1 VLANYYRLIPIF
13 IEQHIV
19 GELMSTQDPIVIVAA
34 KRTPM
39 GGFMGGLSAVS
50 ATTLGAT
57 AIRGALDAAK
67 LSNDQVDEV
76 IMGCVLP
83 AGLKQAPARQAALEA
98 ELDLTTACTTINKV
112 CGSGMKAAMQAH
124 DALLAG
130 SIDVAIAGGM
140 ESMTNAPHLLP
151 NGRSGIKMGHGQVL
165 DHMMTDGLEN
175 AYDGV
180 AMGCFAQATAD
191 ESAFT
196 REEMDAYAIRS
207 LERANTAIAD
217 GAFVN
222 EISPVTIKSRRG
234 DSVFE
239 VDEQPGNAR
248 PDKIP
253 SLRPAF
259 KKDGTI
265 TAANSSSISDGAAA
279 LVMMKLSEA
288 QKRGLTPLCKIVAH
302 AMHAQ
307 KPAEFTVA
315 PVGAMKKV
323 LAKANWTTADVD
335 LFEINEAFAM
345 VTMLGIKALDLD
357 VNKVNVNGGACAL
370 GHPLGASGA
379 RIMVTLIHALKNR
392 GLSKGLASLCIGGGE
407 ATAIAIEMM

>member
-1 VLANYYRLIPIF
+1 
-13 IEQHIV
+13 
-19 GELMSTQDPIVIVAA
+19 MSVIDPVVIVAA

-39 GGFMGGLSAVS
+39 GGFMGGLSSVPAPQ
-50 ATTLGAT
+50 LGAT
-57 AIRGALDAAK
+57 AIRAVLDELNLA
-67 LSNDQVDEV
+67 NDQIDEI
-76 IMGCVLP
+76 IMGCVLS
-83 AGLKQAPARQAALEA
+83 AGLKQAPARQAALA
-98 ELDLTTACTTINKV
+98 ANVDLSTTCTTINKV

-124 DALLAG
+124 DAILAG

-140 ESMTNAPHLLP
+140 ESMTNAPHLMP
-151 NGRSGIKMGHGQVL
+151 SGRAGIKMGHGKVL

-175 AYDGV
+175 AYDGI
-180 AMGCFAQATAD
+180 AMGCFAQGTAD
-191 ESAFT
+191 DTNFT

-207 LERANTAIAD
+207 LSRANKAIAS
-217 GAFVN
+217 GAFDH
-222 EISPVTIKSRRG
+222 EIAPVTVKSRRG
-234 DSVFE
+234 DSVFDI
-239 VDEQPGNAR
+239 DEQPGNAR

-288 QKRGLTPLCKIVAH
+288 KKRDLTPLCKVVAH
-302 AMHAQ
+302 ASHAQ
-307 KPAEFTVA
+307 KPEEFTIA

-323 LAKANWTTADVD
+323 LTKANWTTNDVD

-345 VTMLGIKALDLD
+345 VTMLGIKALELD
-357 VNKVNVNGGACAL
+357 DSKVNINGGACAL

-379 RIMVTLIHALKNR
+379 RIIVTLIHALKNK
-392 GLSKGLASLCIGGGE
+392 GLSKGVASLCIGGGE
-407 ATAIAIEMM
+407 ATAFAVEII